1 MTNLNLL
8 VIRAKHPAKLAEFY
22 RCLGLEFLLEQHGT
36 GPEHYCSVQNGAV
49 FEIYPKQ
56 ECEPSTSGT
65 RLGFAVERIDNIVEA
80 VKNQAQVLTR
90 PQNSHWGR
98 RAVLVDPEGHR
109 VELLEAHSLST

>member
-36 GPEHYCSVQNGAV
+36 GTDP
-49 FEIYPKQ
+49 PTKL
-56 ECEPSTSGT
+56 T
-65 RLGFAVERIDNIVEA
+65 LGC
-80 VKNQAQVLTR
+80 
-90 PQNSHWGR
+90 